1 MVTGTQLPADTGHA
15 GRRPP
20 KKRRR
25 TATVIIGLTSIAALA
40 AGIYLVVTSLG
51 DKDRLLIPAYAHL
64 LGQADAPVT
73 IIEWSDF
80 Q

>member
-1 MVTGTQLPADTGHA
+1 MVQGSQSPADKGHA
-15 GRRPP
+15 GRRTPK
-20 KKRRR
+20 KKRR
-25 TATVIIGLTSIAALA
+25 TAAVVIGLISVAALA
-40 AGIYLVVTSLG
+40 VGIYLVVTSLG

-73 IIEWSDF
+73 IVEWSDF

>member
-1 MVTGTQLPADTGHA
+1 MVTGTQPPAGAARA
-15 GRRPP
+15 GSRPP
-20 KKRRR
+20 KKRR
-25 TATVIIGLTSIAALA
+25 TAGILVGLISIAALA

-51 DKDRLLIPAYAHL
+51 DKDRLLIPAYAHV
-64 LGQADAPVT
+64 LGQPDAPVT